1 MNENERKSSNYEL
14 KSEAVDKLV
23 DAQQGNVP
31 QFSQEEL
38 DKYRRKKLSIPEWV
52 KVVFIKAW
60 FAGAVCFFIL
70 WGLGLYLPATLDML
84 FVAGAALGMVTDLLT
99 NNVLRFFEKY
109 PGSNDK
115 WLLCTKKGVAGFG
128 MNLLLAYVILLC
140 VYFTYSVINYTI
152 ISITGAVDTVP
163 LGVEP
168 VLFGLLCMGYEML
181 LIGIKRMAQN
191 IVRDAKEKVQRN
203 TPN

>member
-23 DAQQGNVP
+23 DAQKGDVP

-60 FAGAVCFFIL
+60 FAGAVCFFFL
-70 WGLGLYLPATLDML
+70 WGLGSYVTNILDML
-84 FVAGAALGMVTDLLT
+84 FVLAIALGMVTDLLT
-99 NNVLRFFEKY
+99 NNVIRFIEKT
-109 PGSNDK
+109 PGENDK
-115 WLLCTKKGVAGFG
+115 WLMVPKKGMVSFFL
-128 MNLLLAYVILLC
+128 NLVYAQVLILC
-140 VYFTYSVINYTI
+140 VYALYGMINRIAVGI
-152 ISITGAVDTVP
+152 IGNADTVP

-168 VLFGLLCMGYEML
+168 VLFGIFCMGFDVLFVGCKNL
-181 LIGIKRMAQN
+181 LKQIIA
-191 IVRDAKEKVQRN
+191 DAKAKN
-203 TPN
+203 